1 MDFSESRCPEM
12 EEMAEMGFRE
22 WKWAMR
28 GVELCHTEPLARRR
42 QSTETTESFN
52 SHTDCTDLH
61 RFSMRGDLMNKT
73 LKTLGQACGSMSYC
87 I

>member
-1 MDFSESRCPEM
+1 MIDRVDSMDFSESRCPEM

-52 SHTDCTDLH
+52 SHTDCTDH
-61 RFSMRGDLMNKT
+61 TDLP
-73 LKTLGQACGSMSYC
+73 CGV